1 MSTVPNDRIRRG
13 AIVVP
18 LAVALSLSACQ
29 SLQPAPEK
37 RAEPASEP
45 APSMSIASLYQQPAE
60 RSLIDGIRWYEDAA
74 FPRAETSLRQAL
86 DQGLADRHDRAIAY
100 KYLAFISCAFNRI
113 AECEASFASA
123 FDADPGFTLDAKEIG
138 HPVWGPIY
146 RRVAATHAR

>member
-18 LAVALSLSACQ
+18 LAVALALSACQ
-29 SLQPAPEK
+29 SLQPAPEPPTE
-37 RAEPASEP
+37 RPSET
-45 APSMSIASLYQQPAE
+45 APTTSIASLYQQPAE

-113 AECEASFASA
+113 AECEASFVSA

-146 RRVAATHAR
+146 RRVAATHAK

>member
-1 MSTVPNDRIRRG
+1 MIRVPNDRIRRG

-18 LAVALSLSACQ
+18 LAVAWALSACQ
-29 SLQPAPEK
+29 SLQPVPEQ
-37 RAEPASEP
+37 RAEPAPEP
-45 APSMSIASLYQQPAE
+45 APSTSIASLYQQPAE

-74 FPRAETSLRQAL
+74 FPRAETSLRRAL
-86 DQGLADRHDRAIAY
+86 DQGLVDRHDRAIAY

-113 AECEASFASA
+113 AECEASFVSA

-146 RRVAATHAR
+146 RRVAATHAK